1 MKFKSS
7 IALFVLAATVCL
19 GALYPRIDFKE
30 KESMIM
36 HALLSVMDQVHFDPT
51 EMDDNFSTKAFDL
64 YLDAIDPYKRFLTQE
79 EVDQLKVYQTEI
91 DDQAKNRTLE
101 FFDLSA
107 TLIDNADKRAKTI
120 YQELIDQEFDLSI
133 EETIELDGDK
143 KGHAKDEVELKDL
156 WRKYLK
162 YEIVGKVNSKL
173 KSQKE
178 KMDGGK
184 SVTDVKVDGSKML
197 NSSGNSS
204 QDLAAVNVK
213 RPKQSSAK
221 KAANNSSSKT
231 KKDEAPII
239 KTTDELIEESR
250 EEVKEI
256 FSDFFENRARFR
268 RSDRFEVFL
277 NTFTHMNDPH
287 SDYYNPKE
295 KQDFDIRMGGK
306 VEGIGARLQQDK
318 DYIKVVSIVTGGPA
332 WKGKDLE
339 VGDMITK
346 VTQKGEEGVDIL
358 GMRVDDVVQMIRGK
372 KGTTVILTVLKKDET
387 EAEVEITRDIVNLDD
402 AKAKSLILDLYDG
415 VENRSE
421 MDGGVENVGYI
432 RLPSFYSEFEG
443 KKGNS
448 CAEDVRKELEK
459 LKAQNVEGV
468 ILDLRY
474 NGGGSLR
481 DVITMSGL
489 FIEEGPIVQVKP
501 RGRKP
506 YVYDDEDPSVTWDGP
521 LIVMVNSYSASA
533 SEILAAAL
541 QDYNRAVIVGSNST
555 FGKGTVQRFFD
566 LDRAIRGNDEFK
578 PLGQV
583 KLTMQKYYRING
595 GSTQLR
601 GVTPDIIFPDRFSF
615 VDVGEKEYD
624 FPMEWSE
631 ISPVDYDQN
640 VLQLPDL
647 SNIRAKSNN
656 RVSDNETLTLIRENA
671 KRLKEI
677 RDVSEFPL
685 NLDKYATMMEAREA
699 EADKYTDLMKK
710 KIDRMGAKNL
720 STDLIT
726 IQADSVKIAKNEE
739 FMEQISKDVYLEET
753 MKIMKDL
760 VKEI

>member
-1 MKFKSS
+1 MKVKSS
-7 IALFVLAATVCL
+7 IALFVLAATALL
-19 GALYPRIDFKE
+19 GAFYPRIDFEE

-36 HALLSVMDQVHFDPT
+36 HALLSVMEQVHFSPKA
-51 EMDDNFSTKAFDL
+51 MDDQFSTEAFDL
-64 YLDAIDPYKRFLTQE
+64 YLEAIDPYKRFLTQE
-79 EVDQLKVYQTEI
+79 EVDQLAVHKLNI

-101 FFDLSA
+101 FFDLSVGI
-107 TLIDNADKRAKTI
+107 IDNADKRAKML
-120 YQELIDQEFDLSI
+120 YKSLIDEEFDLSI
-133 EETIELDGDK
+133 DETIELDGDK
-143 KGHAKDEVELKDL
+143 KGYAKNETELKDL

-162 YEIVGKVNSKL
+162 YEIVGKVNTKI
-173 KSQKE
+173 KEQRE
-178 KMDGGK
+178 KMD
-184 SVTDVKVDGSKML
+184 SSNDRAEVKVNDKMPSGAGST
-197 NSSGNSS
+197 S
-204 QDLAAVNVK
+204 QDLVSVNVK
-213 RPKQSSAK
+213 PEKSSATT
-221 KAANNSSSKT
+221 ANRNLKT
-231 KKDEAPII
+231 EEAPLI
-239 KTTDELIEESR
+239 KTTDELIEEAR

-268 RSDRFEVFL
+268 RSDRFEIFL

-306 VEGIGARLQQDK
+306 VEGIGARLSQDK

-332 WKGKDLE
+332 WKGKQLE
-339 VGDMITK
+339 VDDLITA
-346 VTQKGEEGVDIL
+346 VTQKGSEGVDIL

-372 KGTTVILTVLKKDET
+372 KGTVVILSVLRKDGT
-387 EAEVEITRDIVNLDD
+387 TAEIEIERDIVNIDD
-402 AKAKSLILDLYDG
+402 AKAKSLILDLYNG
-415 VENRSE
+415 VEDQATANE
-421 MDGGVENVGYI
+421 AIENVGYI

-506 YVYDDEDPSVTWDGP
+506 YVYDDEDTSVTWDGP

-601 GVTPDIIFPDRFSF
+601 GVVPDIIYPDRFSF

-631 ISPVDYDQN
+631 ISPVEYNQN
-640 VLQLPDL
+640 VLQVPDL
-647 SNIRAKSNN
+647 SNIRAESNK
-656 RVSDNETLTLIRENA
+656 RVMANETLTLINENA
-671 KRLKEI
+671 QRLKQI

-685 NLDKYATMMEAREA
+685 NLDKYARMMEEREA
-699 EADKYTDLMKK
+699 EADKYTDLMKNK
-710 KIDRMGAKNL
+710 LDRMAAKNL
-720 STDLIT
+720 EEDMPI
-726 IQADSVKIAKNEE
+726 IQADSVKIAKNDE
-739 FMEQISKDVYLEET
+739 FMEMIGKDVYLEET
-753 MKIMKDL
+753 MKVMKDL

>member
-1 MKFKSS
+1 
-7 IALFVLAATVCL
+7 
-19 GALYPRIDFKE
+19 
-30 KESMIM
+30 M
-36 HALLSVMDQVHFDPT
+36 HALLSVMDQVHFSPT

-79 EVDQLKVYQTEI
+79 EVDQLTIYQTEL

-101 FFDLSA
+101 FFDLSVGIIA
-107 TLIDNADKRAKTI
+107 NADTRAKAL
-120 YQELIDQEFDLSI
+120 YESLIEEEFDLSK

-143 KGHAKDEVELKDL
+143 KGYAQDEAELRKL
-156 WRKYLK
+156 WKKYLK
-162 YEIVGKVNSKL
+162 YEIVGKVNSKI
-173 KSQKE
+173 KSQRE
-178 KMDGGK
+178 KMDPSKDVAAVGT
-184 SVTDVKVDGSKML
+184 SEDVKAED
-197 NSSGNSS
+197 
-204 QDLAAVNVK
+204 D
-213 RPKQSSAK
+213 K
-221 KAANNSSSKT
+221 K
-231 KKDEAPII
+231 APII

-372 KGTTVILTVLKKDET
+372 KGTTVILSVLKKDES

-415 VENRSE
+415 LEDNATQGE
-421 MDGGVENVGYI
+421 GVENVGYI

-443 KKGNS
+443 KNGNS

-506 YVYDDEDPSVTWDGP
+506 YVYDDEDSSVTWDGP

-601 GVTPDIIFPDRFSF
+601 GVEPDIIFPDRFSF

-631 ISPVDYDQN
+631 ISPVEYNQN

-647 SNIRAKSNN
+647 SNIEAKSNA
-656 RVSDNETLTLIRENA
+656 RVNEHETLKLINENA
-671 KRLKEI
+671 KRLKSI

-685 NLDKYATMMEAREA
+685 NLDKYASMMEAREE

-710 KIDRMGAKNL
+710 KLDRLASKNL
-720 STDLIT
+720 GLDIPV

-760 VKEI
+760 ITELN

>member
-1 MKFKSS
+1 MKVKSS
-7 IALFVLAATVCL
+7 IAIFVLAATALL
-19 GALYPRIDFKE
+19 GAFYPRIDFQE

-51 EMDDNFSTKAFDL
+51 EMDDEFSVKAFDL

-79 EVDQLKVYQTEI
+79 EVDQLGVYKSEL

-101 FFDLSA
+101 FFDLSVG
-107 TLIDNADKRAKTI
+107 LIDNADKRAKML
-120 YQELIDQEFDLSI
+120 YESLIDQDFDLSLD
-133 EETIELDGDK
+133 ETIELDGDK
-143 KGHAKDEVELKDL
+143 KGFAKNETELKDL

-162 YEIVGKVNSKL
+162 YEIVGKVNTKI
-173 KSQKE
+173 KEQRE
-178 KMDGGK
+178 KMD
-184 SVTDVKVDGSKML
+184 
-197 NSSGNSS
+197 
-204 QDLAAVNVK
+204 
-213 RPKQSSAK
+213 
-221 KAANNSSSKT
+221 SSKDVASVADGNIPS
-231 KKDEAPII
+231 KEEAPVI

-268 RSDRFEVFL
+268 RSDRFEIFL

-306 VEGIGARLQQDK
+306 VEGIGARLSQDK

-332 WKGKDLE
+332 WKGKQLE
-339 VGDMITK
+339 VDDLITA

-372 KGTTVILTVLKKDET
+372 KGSVVILSVLKKDGT
-387 EAEVEITRDIVNLDD
+387 TADIEIERDIVNIDD

-415 VENRSE
+415 VEDKGD
-421 MDGGVENVGYI
+421 MDGGIENVGYI

-448 CAEDVRKELEK
+448 CAEDVRKEIEK
-459 LKAQNVEGV
+459 LKAQNVEGI

-506 YVYDDEDPSVTWDGP
+506 YVYDDEDSSVAWDGP

-601 GVTPDIIFPDRFSF
+601 GVEPDIIFPDRFSF

-631 ISPVDYDQN
+631 ISPVEYNQN

-647 SNIRAKSNN
+647 SNIRSLSEG
-656 RVSDNETLTLIRENA
+656 RVSENETLSLISDNA
-671 KRLKEI
+671 QRLKNI

-685 NLDKYATMMEAREA
+685 NLDKYAAMMEAREA
-699 EADKYTDLMKK
+699 EADKYDDLMKN
-710 KIDRMGAKNL
+710 KIDRMAAKNL
-720 STDLIT
+720 NADMSV
-726 IQADSVKIAKNEE
+726 IQADSVKIAKNDE
-739 FMEQISKDVYLEET
+739 FMEQIGKDVYLEET

-760 VKEI
+760 KAEL

>member
-7 IALFVLAATVCL
+7 IALFVLAATAFL
-19 GALYPRIDFKE
+19 GAFYPRIDFEE

-36 HALLSVMDQVHFDPT
+36 HALLSVMEQVHFSPKS
-51 EMDDNFSTKAFDL
+51 MDDQFSEKAYDL
-64 YLDAIDPYKRFLTQE
+64 YLGAIDPYKRFLTQE
-79 EVDQLKVYQTEI
+79 EVDQLEVYRTSI

-101 FFDLSA
+101 FFDLSVG
-107 TLIDNADKRAKTI
+107 LIDNADKRAKML
-120 YQELIDQEFDLSI
+120 YESLIDGEFDLSLD
-133 EETIELDGDK
+133 ETIELDGEK
-143 KGHAKDEVELKDL
+143 KGFAKNETELKNL

-162 YEIVGKVNSKL
+162 YEIVGKVHSKI
-173 KSQKE
+173 KDQRE

-184 SVTDVKVDGSKML
+184 SVAEINVDKSNMI

-204 QDLAAVNVK
+204 LDLASVKVKAPNRNKNV
-213 RPKQSSAK
+213 
-221 KAANNSSSKT
+221 SSKT
-231 KKDEAPII
+231 DKDEAPLI
-239 KTTDELIEESR
+239 KTTDELIEEAR

-268 RSDRFEVFL
+268 RSDRFEIFL

-306 VEGIGARLQQDK
+306 VEGIGARLSQDK

-332 WKGKDLE
+332 WKGKQLE
-339 VGDMITK
+339 VGDLITA
-346 VTQKGEEGVDIL
+346 VTQKGDEGVDIL

-372 KGTTVILTVLKKDET
+372 KGTVVILSVLKKDGTT
-387 EAEVEITRDIVNLDD
+387 EEIEIERDIVNIDD
-402 AKAKSLILDLYDG
+402 AKAKSLIIDLYDG
-415 VENRSE
+415 VEDQASL
-421 MDGGVENVGYI
+421 DGGIENVGYI

-443 KKGNS
+443 KNGNS

-459 LKAQNVEGV
+459 LKAQNAEGV

-506 YVYDDEDPSVTWDGP
+506 YVYDDEDTSVTWDGP

-566 LDRAIRGNDEFK
+566 LDRAIRGNEEFK

-583 KLTMQKYYRING
+583 KLTMQKYFRING

-615 VDVGEKEYD
+615 IDVGEKEYD

-631 ISPVDYDQN
+631 ISPVDYAQN
-640 VLQLPDL
+640 VLQVPDL
-647 SNIRAKSNN
+647 TDIRANSKV
-656 RVSDNETLTLIRENA
+656 RVSENKTLTLISENA
-671 KRLKEI
+671 QRLKQI
-677 RDVSEFPL
+677 RDISEFPL
-685 NLDKYATMMEAREA
+685 NLDKYAAMMEAREA
-699 EADKYTDLMKK
+699 EAEKYEDLMKNK
-710 KIDRMGAKNL
+710 LDRMAAKNL
-720 STDLIT
+720 EEDLSI
-726 IQADSVKIAKNEE
+726 IQADSVKIAKNDE
-739 FMEQISKDVYLEET
+739 FMEQIGKDVYLEET

-760 VKEI
+760 QAKL

>member
-19 GALYPRIDFKE
+19 GAFYPRIDFKE

-36 HALLSVMDQVHFDPT
+36 HALLSVMEQVHFSPKSI
-51 EMDDNFSTKAFDL
+51 DDEFSEKAYDL
-64 YLDAIDPYKRFLTQE
+64 YLEAIDPYKRFMTQE
-79 EVDQLKVYQTEI
+79 EVDQLAVYKTAI

-101 FFDLSA
+101 FFDLSVS
-107 TLIDNADKRAKTI
+107 LIENADKRAKMI
-120 YQELIDQEFDLSI
+120 YESLIDGEFDLSI
-133 EETIELDGDK
+133 DETIELDGDK
-143 KGHAKDEVELKDL
+143 KGFAKNETELKDL

-162 YEIVGKVNSKL
+162 YEIVGKVNDKL
-173 KSQKE
+173 IAQRK
-178 KMDGGK
+178 KMESGK
-184 SVTDVKVDGSKML
+184 SVAEVKVDQSEML
-197 NSSGNSS
+197 NSSGSSS
-204 QDLAAVNVK
+204 QDLASVK
-213 RPKQSSAK
+213 VKEPKAK
-221 KAANNSSSKT
+221 PNISNTSD
-231 KKDEAPII
+231 DEAPLI
-239 KTTDELIEESR
+239 KTTDELIEEAR
-250 EEVKEI
+250 EEVKEV
-256 FSDFFENRARFR
+256 FGDFFTNRARFR
-268 RSDRFEVFL
+268 RSDRFEIFL

-306 VEGIGARLQQDK
+306 VEGIGARLSQDK

-339 VGDMITK
+339 VGDLITA

-372 KGTTVILTVLKKDET
+372 KGTVVILSVLREDGT
-387 EAEVEITRDIVNLDD
+387 TMDVEIERDIVNIDD
-402 AKAKSLILDLYDG
+402 AKARSLILDLYDG
-415 VENRSE
+415 VEGRGD

-443 KKGNS
+443 KNGNS

-459 LKAQNVEGV
+459 LKAQNAEGV

-506 YVYDDEDPSVTWDGP
+506 YVYDDEDPSVTYDGP

-566 LDRAIRGNDEFK
+566 LDRAIRGNEEFK

-583 KLTMQKYYRING
+583 KLTMQKYFRIDG

-601 GVTPDIIFPDRFSF
+601 GVEPDIILPDRFSF

-640 VLQLPDL
+640 VLQVPDL
-647 SNIRAKSNN
+647 TNVRAKSNM
-656 RVSDNETLTLIRENA
+656 RVNENETFSLIKENAQRLKQIRE
-671 KRLKEI
+671 
-677 RDVSEFPL
+677 VTEFPL
-685 NLDKYATMMEAREA
+685 HLDKYAAMIEKREA
-699 EADKYTDLMKK
+699 EADKYDDLMKD
-710 KIDRMGAKNL
+710 KIDRMAAKNL
-720 STDLIT
+720 EADVTG
-726 IQADSVKIAKNEE
+726 IQADSVKIAKNDE
-739 FMEQISKDVYLEET
+739 FLEQISKDIYLEEA
-753 MKIMKDL
+753 MKIMKDMIS
-760 VKEI
+760 EQ

>member
-7 IALFVLAATVCL
+7 IALFVLAATICL

-36 HALLSVMDQVHFDPT
+36 HALLSVMDQVHFEPSDL
-51 EMDDNFSTKAFDL
+51 DDEFSSKAFNL

-79 EVDQLKVYQTEI
+79 EVDQLKVYETQI

-101 FFDLSA
+101 FFDLSVS
-107 TLIDNADKRAKTI
+107 LIDNADKRAKTL
-120 YQELIDQEFDLSI
+120 YETLIDEEFDLSKD
-133 EETIELDGDK
+133 ETIELDGDK
-143 KGHAKDEVELKDL
+143 KGHASNETELKDL

-162 YEIVGKVNSKL
+162 YEIVGKVNSKI
-173 KSQKE
+173 KSQRD
-178 KMDGGK
+178 KMDSSK
-184 SVTDVKVDGSKML
+184 DV
-197 NSSGNSS
+197 
-204 QDLAAVNVK
+204 AAVGT
-213 RPKQSSAK
+213 SGTE
-221 KAANNSSSKT
+221 KAEDDK
-231 KKDEAPII
+231 EAPII
-239 KTTDELIEESR
+239 KTVDELIEESR
-250 EEVKEI
+250 KEVKEI
-256 FSDFFENRARFR
+256 FSDFFENRSRFR

-372 KGTTVILTVLKKDET
+372 KGTTVILTVLKKDES
-387 EAEVEITRDIVNLDD
+387 EEEVEITRDIVNLDD
-402 AKAKSLILDLYDG
+402 AKAKSLILDLYNG
-415 VENRSE
+415 VEDKADIN
-421 MDGGVENVGYI
+421 GGVENVGYI

-506 YVYDDEDPSVTWDGP
+506 YVYDDEDSSVTYDGP

-541 QDYNRAVIVGSNST
+541 QDYNRAIIVGSTST

-631 ISPVDYDQN
+631 ISPVEYDQN

-647 SNIRAKSNN
+647 SNIRAQSNR
-656 RVSDNETLTLIRENA
+656 RVSDNETLNLINENA
-671 KRLKEI
+671 KRLKQI

-685 NLDKYATMMEAREA
+685 NLDKYALMMEEREA

-710 KIDRMGAKNL
+710 EIDRMGSRNL
-720 STDLIT
+720 TSDIPV

-739 FMEQISKDVYLEET
+739 FMEQISKDVYLEES
-753 MKIMKDL
+753 MKIIRDL
-760 VKEI
+760 IKEI

>member
-51 EMDDNFSTKAFDL
+51 EMDDKFSSKAFDL

-79 EVDQLKVYQTEI
+79 EVDQLKVYKTQI

-101 FFDLSA
+101 FFDLSVG
-107 TLIDNADKRAKTI
+107 LIDNADKRAKDI
-120 YQELIDQEFDLSI
+120 YESLIDQEFDLSI
-133 EETIELDGDK
+133 DETIELDGDK
-143 KGHAKDEVELKDL
+143 KGHAKNDTELKDL

-162 YEIVGKVNSKL
+162 YEIVSKVNAKI
-173 KSQKE
+173 KSQRE
-178 KMDGGK
+178 KMDPSK
-184 SVTDVKVDGSKML
+184 DVASVGDASGTVKAED
-197 NSSGNSS
+197 
-204 QDLAAVNVK
+204 D
-213 RPKQSSAK
+213 K
-221 KAANNSSSKT
+221 K
-231 KKDEAPII
+231 APII

-372 KGTTVILTVLKKDET
+372 KGTTVILTVLKKDES

-402 AKAKSLILDLYDG
+402 AKAKSLILDLYNG
-415 VENRSE
+415 VEDKADT
-421 MDGGVENVGYI
+421 DGGIENVGYI

-506 YVYDDEDPSVTWDGP
+506 YVYDDEDPGVTYDGP

-541 QDYNRAVIVGSNST
+541 QDYNRAIIVGSNST

-601 GVTPDIIFPDRFSF
+601 GVEPDIIFPDRFSF

-647 SNIRAKSNN
+647 SNIRAKSLA
-656 RVSDNETLTLIRENA
+656 RVSEHETLTLINDNA
-671 KRLKEI
+671 KRLKQI

-685 NLDKYATMMEAREA
+685 NLDKYAAMIEEREA

-710 KIDRMGAKNL
+710 KLDRMAVKNL
-720 STDLIT
+720 GIDIPV

-739 FMEQISKDVYLEET
+739 FMEQLSKDVYLEES

-760 VKEI
+760 VKEL

>member
-36 HALLSVMDQVHFDPT
+36 HALLSVMDQVHFDPS
-51 EMDDNFSTKAFDL
+51 ELDDNFSTKAFDM

-79 EVDQLKVYQTEI
+79 EVDQLKVFQTQI

-101 FFDLSA
+101 FFDLSVV
-107 TLIDNADKRAKTI
+107 LVENADTRAKML
-120 YQELIDQEFDLSI
+120 YEKLIEGEFDLSI
-133 EETIELDGDK
+133 DEKIELDGDK
-143 KGHAKDEVELKDL
+143 KGYATNEEELKDL

-162 YEIVGKVNSKL
+162 YEIVGKVNTKI
-173 KSQKE
+173 KNQRE

-184 SVTDVKVDGSKML
+184 SVAEVKVDRASMI
-197 NSSGNSS
+197 NSSGSS
-204 QDLAAVNVK
+204 SEDLASVK
-213 RPKQSSAK
+213 VKERKSNSAPSTQK
-221 KAANNSSSKT
+221 NSNEE
-231 KKDEAPII
+231 EAPII
-239 KTTDELIEESR
+239 KTTDEFIEEAR

-339 VGDMITK
+339 AGDMITK
-346 VTQKGEEGVDIL
+346 VAQKGEEGVDIL
-358 GMRVDDVVQMIRGK
+358 GMRIDDVVQMVRGK

-387 EAEVEITRDIVNLDD
+387 VEEIEIVRDIVNLDD

-415 VENRSE
+415 VEDEAE

-506 YVYDDEDPSVTWDGP
+506 YVYDDEDSGVTYDGP

-541 QDYNRAVIVGSNST
+541 QDYNRAIIVGSNST

-601 GVTPDIIFPDRFSF
+601 GVVPDIIFPDRFSF

-624 FPMEWSE
+624 YPMEWSE
-631 ISPVDYDQN
+631 ISPVDYSQN

-647 SNIRAKSNN
+647 NNIRAKSNA
-656 RVSDNETLTLIRENA
+656 RVDKNETLTLINENA
-671 KRLKEI
+671 KRLKQI
-677 RDVSEFPL
+677 RDISEFPL
-685 NLDKYATMMEAREA
+685 NLDKYATMMERREA
-699 EADKYTDLMKK
+699 EADKYTGLMKK
-710 KIDRMGAKNL
+710 KLDRMAAKNL
-720 STDLIT
+720 DNDIPV
-726 IQADSVKIAKNEE
+726 IQADSVKIAKNED

-760 VKEI
+760 VKEL

>member
-1 MKFKSS
+1 
-7 IALFVLAATVCL
+7 
-19 GALYPRIDFKE
+19 
-30 KESMIM
+30 M
-36 HALLSVMDQVHFDPT
+36 HALLSVMDQVHFDPA
-51 EMDDNFSTKAFDL
+51 EMDDEFSNKAFDL

-79 EVDQLKVYQTEI
+79 EVDQLKVYQSDI

-133 EETIELDGDK
+133 DETIELDGDK
-143 KGHAKDEVELKDL
+143 KGHAKNERELKNL

-162 YEIVGKVNSKL
+162 YEIVGKVNAKL
-173 KSQKE
+173 KSQRE
-178 KMDGGK
+178 KMDGGLT
-184 SVTDVKVDGSKML
+184 VTDVKVDGSKML

-204 QDLAAVNVK
+204 QDLAAVKVK
-213 RPKQSSAK
+213 PPKKVNNRNQDSNTSSID
-221 KAANNSSSKT
+221 S
-231 KKDEAPII
+231 DEAPII

-295 KQDFDIRMGGK
+295 KQDFDIRMGNK
-306 VEGIGARLQQDK
+306 VEGIGARLSQDK
-318 DYIKVVSIVTGGPA
+318 NYIKVVSIVTGGPA

-358 GMRVDDVVQMIRGK
+358 GMRIDDVVQMVRGK

-387 EAEVEITRDIVNLDD
+387 EVEIEITRDVVNLDD
-402 AKAKSLILDLYDG
+402 AKAKSLIIDLYDG
-415 VENRSE
+415 VEDKAE
-421 MDGGVENVGYI
+421 MDGGIENIGYI
-432 RLPSFYSEFEG
+432 RLPSFYSDFEG
-443 KKGNS
+443 KKGIS

-506 YVYDDEDPSVTWDGP
+506 YVYDDEDSGVTWDGP

-601 GVTPDIIFPDRFSF
+601 GVVPDIVFPDRFSF
-615 VDVGEKEYD
+615 IDVGEKEYD
-624 FPMEWSE
+624 YPMEWSE

-647 SNIRAKSNN
+647 STIEAKSNA
-656 RVSDNETLTLIRENA
+656 RVSENKTLQLINDNA
-671 KRLKEI
+671 KRLKQI

-685 NLDKYATMMEAREA
+685 HLDKYATMMEARQA
-699 EADKYTDLMKK
+699 EADKYTDLMKE
-710 KIDRMGAKNL
+710 KIDRMASKNL
-720 STDLIT
+720 TMDIQT
-726 IQADSVKIAKNEE
+726 IQADSVKIAKNDE

-760 VKEI
+760 IKEI

>member
-19 GALYPRIDFKE
+19 GAFYPRIDFKE

-36 HALLSVMDQVHFDPT
+36 HALLSVMEQVHFSPKSI
-51 EMDDNFSTKAFDL
+51 DDEFSEKAYDL
-64 YLDAIDPYKRFLTQE
+64 YLEAIDPYKRFMTQE
-79 EVDQLKVYQTEI
+79 EVDQLAVHKTAI

-101 FFDLSA
+101 FFDLSVS
-107 TLIDNADKRAKTI
+107 LIENADKRAKMI
-120 YQELIDQEFDLSI
+120 YESLIDGEFDLSI
-133 EETIELDGDK
+133 DETIELDGDK
-143 KGHAKDEVELKDL
+143 KGFAKNETELKDL

-162 YEIVGKVNSKL
+162 YEIVGKVNDKL
-173 KSQKE
+173 IAQRK
-178 KMDGGK
+178 KMESGK
-184 SVTDVKVDGSKML
+184 SVAEVKVDQSEML
-197 NSSGNSS
+197 NSSGSSS
-204 QDLAAVNVK
+204 QDLASVK
-213 RPKQSSAK
+213 VKEPKAK
-221 KAANNSSSKT
+221 PNISNTSD
-231 KKDEAPII
+231 DEAPLI
-239 KTTDELIEESR
+239 KTTDELIEEAR
-250 EEVKEI
+250 EEVKEV
-256 FSDFFENRARFR
+256 FGDFFTNRARFR
-268 RSDRFEVFL
+268 RSDRFEIFL

-306 VEGIGARLQQDK
+306 VEGIGARLSQDK

-339 VGDMITK
+339 VGDLITA

-372 KGTTVILTVLKKDET
+372 KGTVVILSVLREDGT
-387 EAEVEITRDIVNLDD
+387 TMDVEIERDIVNIDD
-402 AKAKSLILDLYDG
+402 AKARSLILDLYDG
-415 VENRSE
+415 VEGRGD

-443 KKGNS
+443 KNGNS

-459 LKAQNVEGV
+459 LKAQNAEGV

-506 YVYDDEDPSVTWDGP
+506 YVYDDEDPSVTYDGP

-566 LDRAIRGNDEFK
+566 LDRAIRGNEEFK

-583 KLTMQKYYRING
+583 KLTMQKYFRIDG

-601 GVTPDIIFPDRFSF
+601 GVEPDIILPDRFSF

-640 VLQLPDL
+640 VLQVPDL
-647 SNIRAKSNN
+647 TNVRAKSNM
-656 RVSDNETLTLIRENA
+656 RVNENETFSLIKENAQRLKQIRE
-671 KRLKEI
+671 
-677 RDVSEFPL
+677 VTEFPL
-685 NLDKYATMMEAREA
+685 HLDKYAAMIEKREA
-699 EADKYTDLMKK
+699 EADKYDDLMKD
-710 KIDRMGAKNL
+710 KIDRMAAKNL
-720 STDLIT
+720 EADVTG
-726 IQADSVKIAKNEE
+726 IQADSVKIAKNDE
-739 FMEQISKDVYLEET
+739 FLEQISKDIYLEEA
-753 MKIMKDL
+753 MKIMKDMIS
-760 VKEI
+760 EQ

>member
-7 IALFVLAATVCL
+7 IALFVLAATVFL
-19 GALYPRIDFKE
+19 GALYPRVDFKE

-36 HALLSVMDQVHFDPT
+36 HALLSVMDQVHFSPK
-51 EMDDNFSTKAFDL
+51 EMDDKFSVKAYDL

-79 EVDQLKVYQTEI
+79 EVDQLELYKSDI

-101 FFDLSA
+101 FFDLSVG
-107 TLIDNADKRAKTI
+107 LIDKADDRAKVL
-120 YQELIDQEFDLSI
+120 YESLIDGEFDLSI
-133 EETIELDGDK
+133 DETIELDGEK
-143 KGHAKDEVELKDL
+143 KGYAKNEAELKDL

-162 YEIVGKVNSKL
+162 YEIVGKVNTKI
-173 KSQKE
+173 KNQRD
-178 KMDGGK
+178 KMDTSK
-184 SVTDVKVDGSKML
+184 DV
-197 NSSGNSS
+197 
-204 QDLAAVNVK
+204 AAVGATI
-213 RPKQSSAK
+213 SSDK
-221 KAANNSSSKT
+221 KA
-231 KKDEAPII
+231 EAPLI

-256 FSDFFENRARFR
+256 FGDFFENRARFR
-268 RSDRFEVFL
+268 RSDRFEIFL

-332 WKGKDLE
+332 WKGKQLE
-339 VGDMITK
+339 VGDLITK

-358 GMRVDDVVQMIRGK
+358 GMRADDVVQMIRGK
-372 KGTTVILTVLKKDET
+372 KGTVVILSVLKKDES
-387 EAEVEITRDIVNLDD
+387 EEEIEIERDIVNLDD
-402 AKAKSLILDLYDG
+402 AKAKSLVLDLYDG
-415 VENRSE
+415 VEDEAE
-421 MDGGVENVGYI
+421 MDGGIENVGYI

-443 KKGNS
+443 KNGNS

-506 YVYDDEDPSVTWDGP
+506 YVYDDEDSSVTYDGP

-533 SEILAAAL
+533 SEILVAAL

-578 PLGQV
+578 PLGEV

-640 VLQLPDL
+640 VFQVPDL
-647 SNIRAKSNN
+647 SNIRSQSLA
-656 RVSDNETLTLIRENA
+656 RVNENETLTLIRENA
-671 KRLKEI
+671 QRLKKI

-685 NLDKYATMMEAREA
+685 NLDKYAAMMESREA
-699 EADKYTDLMKK
+699 EADKYTDMMKK
-710 KIDRMGAKNL
+710 KLERMASKNL
-720 STDLIT
+720 SVDIPV

-760 VKEI
+760 VKEL